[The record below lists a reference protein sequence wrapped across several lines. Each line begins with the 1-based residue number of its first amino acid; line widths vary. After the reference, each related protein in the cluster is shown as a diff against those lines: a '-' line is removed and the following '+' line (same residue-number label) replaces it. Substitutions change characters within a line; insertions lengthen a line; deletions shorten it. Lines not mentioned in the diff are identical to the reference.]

1 MAPGQH
7 SVPKPKSRTARV
19 RGLSVLLGLLII
31 LAFVALIVVG
41 GMAKPRPG
49 LGGWSHDGVV
59 DSAEGRH
66 ALS

>member
-7 SVPKPKSRTARV
+7 SVPKSRSRTARV
-19 RGLSVLLGLLII
+19 RGFGVLLGLLII
-31 LAFVALIVVG
+31 LAFVVLVVVG

-59 DSAEGRH
+59 DAAEGRH